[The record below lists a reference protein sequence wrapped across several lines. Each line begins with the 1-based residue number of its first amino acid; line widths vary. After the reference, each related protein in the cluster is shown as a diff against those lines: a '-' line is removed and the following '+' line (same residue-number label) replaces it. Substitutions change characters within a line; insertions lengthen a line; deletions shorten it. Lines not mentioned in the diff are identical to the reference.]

1 MVSGLSSW
9 SRVVSLAVVLVFA
22 GAGTASLAESG
33 VRVWEEDVVM
43 PSYRLDP
50 PDRNPMFYRGES
62 YQGAQKRIYPY
73 PFQEHVTNHR
83 EDETFRF
90 VFLEN
95 EFIKVSILPEIG
107 GRLFSALDK
116 TNGYE
121 IFYHQSVIKPALIG
135 MLGAWISGGIE
146 WCVFHHHRDT
156 THMPVDYTLAENP
169 DGSATVWFGETERRH
184 RMRWLIGITLHPG
197 QSLIE
202 ATVRLF
208 NRTPT
213 PHSMLYW
220 ANVAVHSEEDYQIIF
235 PPSVRFVTYHSK
247 IDFAHW
253 PVADG
258 EYRGVDYRGVDLSW
272 WKNHPEPISFFAW
285 DLREDFMGGYDHGR
299 RAGVAHVG
307 NHHIVSGAKLWE
319 WGPGPRGRM
328 WDRILTDTDGPYTEL
343 MVGAYSDNQPDYSWI
358 KPYEVRSFRQ
368 YWYPIREIGGI
379 KNANRDAAVN
389 LELNEKGV
397 LLGFNTTSLFRNA
410 TVTLER
416 EGTVLFERQVD
427 IGPAEPFSVTVD
439 VGPELDETELR
450 AVLRDESGGALIEY
464 RPLRPDGDLTLPEPV
479 KPPPPPEEIPTL
491 EELYLTGLR
500 LLQLHSPTVDP
511 QVYFEE
517 ALRRD
522 PDDARTNTVV
532 GRELLRRGLFERA
545 EDHLRRAVERSS
557 AGYTRPYDTGA
568 HYYLGLAQKERNDLD
583 AAYRNLYRASWDY
596 AHHSAAYHQLAEISA
611 RRGEFEEAL
620 GQIERSLSTNRLNTK
635 GLNLKAAILRRL
647 GRTDDARAAAG
658 EALSLDPLDF
668 LALSELGRAESDAA
682 RAEIDS
688 TRVTLMRHDAQ
699 SYLELATDYMG
710 FGFWD
715 EAADIL
721 RGLVAS
727 GTEPAVSY
735 PLVHYYLGYLYDRL
749 GDPEGA
755 DRRFR
760 KAAEM
765 SPDYCFPFRL
775 ETGGVLREALRRQ
788 PEDARAWHYLG
799 NLLYEIQPEGAI
811 EAWERSRE
819 LDPAFARNHRNLGWA
834 YYRSLDDLEAAIES
848 YERAVA
854 HDGGDP
860 RFFSEL
866 DELYERANVS
876 PERRLALLEKHHA
889 TVIQRNYSFVREIV
903 AQVLTGN
910 YDRAVEHLRNNFF
923 HIREGGGEI
932 HGVHVDAHLLRGLQ
946 ALESGQAAAALDS
959 FLEAATYPENLSV
972 GVPRRDR
979 RAPQV
984 AYYAA
989 LAHRSLGRRT
999 EELAALE
1006 KAAGQDLPSSWAES
1020 QYYRALALADLGRA
1034 EEAAGIF
1041 ERLIEEGERRL
1052 EGREVDFFA
1061 KFGEQP
1067 TEQAQRAEA
1076 LYILGLGRLGVGD
1089 AAGAEEALRESVA
1102 LDVSNVWAG
1111 YWARRAAQRLP

>member
-1 MVSGLSSW
+1 MASGVSWLS
-9 SRVVSLAVVLVFA
+9 RLVAMACVLSVL
-22 GAGTASLAESG
+22 GAGSALPASSN
-33 VRVWEEDVVM
+33 VRAWEEDVVM

-50 PDRNPMFYRGES
+50 PDKNPMFYRGES

-107 GRLFSALDK
+107 GRLFSALDR

-156 THMPVDYTLAENP
+156 THMPVDYTLVENP

-247 IDFAHW
+247 IDFARW

-272 WKNHPEPISFFAW
+272 WRNHPEPISFFAW
-285 DLREDFMGGYDHGR
+285 DLREEFMGGYDHGR

-358 KPYEVRSFRQ
+358 KPYEVRSFQQ
-368 YWYPIREIGGI
+368 YWFPIREIGGI

-389 LELNEKGV
+389 LELNEGRV
-397 LLGFNTTSLFRNA
+397 LLGFNTTSSFPDARI
-410 TVTLER
+410 VLER
-416 EGTVLFERQVD
+416 EGAVLFERRVD
-427 IGPAEPFSVTVD
+427 IGPAEPFLVTVD
-439 VGPELDETELR
+439 VEPEVRETDLR
-450 AVLRDESGGALIEY
+450 AVLRDRSGATLIEY
-464 RPLRPDGDLTLPEPV
+464 RPRRHDDDSALPDTV
-479 KPPPPPEEIPTL
+479 KPPPPPEEVATM

-500 LLQLHSPTVDP
+500 LLQMHSPTVDP

-522 PDDARTNTVV
+522 SYDARTNTVV
-532 GRELLRRGLFERA
+532 GLKLLRRGLYERA
-545 EDHLRRAVERSS
+545 EEHLRKAVGRLS
-557 AGYTRPYDTGA
+557 AGYTRPYDTEA
-568 HYYLGLAQKERNDLD
+568 HYYLGLAQKERGQLD
-583 AAYRNLYRASWDY
+583 EAYRNFYRASWDY

-611 RRGEFEEAL
+611 GRGELEEAL
-620 GQIERSLSTNRLNTK
+620 KQIERSLSTNRSNTK

-647 GRTDDARAAAG
+647 GRTDEARDAAG
-658 EALSLDPLDF
+658 EALALDPLDF

-682 RAEIDS
+682 RVGIDS
-688 TRVTLMRHDAQ
+688 TRVALMRGEVQ

-715 EAADIL
+715 EAADTL
-721 RGLVAS
+721 RSLVAS
-727 GTEPAVSY
+727 GAEPAASS
-735 PLVHYYLGYLYDRL
+735 PLVHYYLGYLHSRL
-749 GDPEGA
+749 GDSESA

-775 ETGGVLREALRRQ
+775 ETGGVLRAALRRQ

-811 EAWERSRE
+811 KAWERSRE

-834 YYRSLDDLEAAIES
+834 YYRSGADLAAAIES
-848 YERAVA
+848 YEKAIA

-876 PERRLALLEKHHA
+876 PERRLALLEEHHA
-889 TVIQRNYSFVREIV
+889 TVIRRNYSFVREIM

-910 YDRAVEHLRNNFF
+910 YDRAIEHLRNNFF

-932 HGVHVDAHLLRGLQ
+932 HGVHVDAHLLRGLE
-946 ALESGQAAAALDS
+946 ALESGRASDALED

-984 AYYAA
+984 AYYTA
-989 LAHRSLGRRT
+989 LAHRSLGRRA

-1020 QYYRALALADLGRA
+1020 QYYRALALAELGRA

-1052 EGREVDFFA
+1052 EEREVDFFA
-1061 KFGEQP
+1061 KFGEQA

-1076 LYILGLGRLGVGD
+1076 LYILGLGLAGAGD
-1089 AAGAEEALRESVA
+1089 AAGAEAFRESVA
-1102 LDVSNVWAG
+1102 LDASNVWAG
-1111 YWARRAAQRLP
+1111 YWARRTARRLP